1 MISTQDSGAFLTER
15 RETLLINWVL
25 KQTLCLQY
33 WANCFWVGNIDLG
46 IYSSDPS
53 VQIQFQQYMSCK
65 MRSKTVNVHH
75 YIFKHQGE
83 EKSS

>member
-15 RETLLINWVL
+15 RDTFVFNIGL
-25 KQTLCLQY
+25 Y
-33 WANCFWVGNIDLG
+33 CFGVSNLDPG

-53 VQIQFQQYMSCK
+53 VQIQFQQHMSCK